1 MKALVRVICLIL
13 GTTLAGPVTAQEF
26 AAQDITP
33 PLPYEEEIAP
43 ETLSAQERDD
53 RITLT
58 VCIGEHGPFDFLV
71 DTGSEWTVISGRVAK
86 QLGLVSDRQKKV
98 ISIAGQSD
106 ASSVLLDELVVGNTR
121 IRDLDAAV
129 INEWDIGAA
138 GIIGID
144 SLRDQR
150 ITLDF
155 DKNEITVAPSKGM
168 MRAGNNEII
177 VRAHRKDKRLI
188 VRRAYLDGRSIDI
201 VIDTGASFTVGNRA
215 LRDRYYPDRP
225 VVARTSI
232 TDVLGNTRKV
242 DIINAGKLE
251 IDRVVID
258 DSLIAIA
265 DTSVFE
271 ELGLTE
277 RPAIL
282 LGMNHLSLFKRIAVD
297 FRRRQ
302 IAFELD
308 EDQG

>member
-1 MKALVRVICLIL
+1 MKAAIRFISLIL
-13 GTTLAGPVTAQEF
+13 AATLTSPL
-26 AAQDITP
+26 AAQDVVAP
-33 PLPYEEEIAP
+33 EVSYEQAAP
-43 ETLSAQERDD
+43 ETLDARERDD
-53 RITLT
+53 RITLA
-58 VCIGEHGPFDFLV
+58 VGIGEHGPFNFLI
-71 DTGSEWTVISGRVAK
+71 DTGSEWTVISAQVARR
-86 QLGLVSDRQKKV
+86 LGLVADSQKKV
-98 ISIAGQSD
+98 ISIGGESD
-106 ASSVLLDELVVGNTR
+106 AQSVILDELVLGKTR

-129 INEWDIGAA
+129 VNERHIGAA

-150 ITLDF
+150 VTLDF
-155 DKNEITVAPSKGM
+155 ENKQITVAPSEGY
-168 MRAGNNEII
+168 MRAGANEII

-215 LRDRYYPDRP
+215 LRQRYYAKAP
-225 VVARTSI
+225 VLARTQI
-232 TDVLGNTRKV
+232 TDVLGHERQV

-265 DTSVFE
+265 DTKVFE

-302 IAFELD
+302 IAFEVD
-308 EDQG
+308 EEQG

>member
-1 MKALVRVICLIL
+1 MKAAIRFISLIL
-13 GTTLAGPVTAQEF
+13 AATLTSPL
-26 AAQDITP
+26 AAQDVVAP
-33 PLPYEEEIAP
+33 QSGDEQAAP
-43 ETLSAQERDD
+43 ETLDAKERDD
-53 RITLT
+53 RITLA
-58 VCIGEHGPFDFLV
+58 VGIGDHGPFNFLI
-71 DTGSEWTVISGRVAK
+71 DTGSEWTVISAQVARR
-86 QLGLVSDRQKKV
+86 LGLVADSQKKV
-98 ISIAGQSD
+98 ISIGGESD
-106 ASSVLLDELVVGNTR
+106 AQSVILDELVLGKTR

-129 INEWDIGAA
+129 VNERHIGAA

-150 ITLDF
+150 VTLDF
-155 DKNEITVAPSKGM
+155 ENKQITVAPSEGY
-168 MRAGNNEII
+168 MRAGANEII

-215 LRDRYYPDRP
+215 LRQRYYAKAP
-225 VVARTSI
+225 VLARTQI
-232 TDVLGNTRKV
+232 TDVLGHERQV

-265 DTSVFE
+265 DTKVFE

-302 IAFELD
+302 IAFEVD
-308 EDQG
+308 EEQG

>member
-1 MKALVRVICLIL
+1 MKALVHTICLIL
-13 GTTLAGPVTAQEF
+13 GVSLAGPAVAQEV
-26 AAQDITP
+26 AP
-33 PLPYEEEIAP
+33 PVPYDDEIAE
-43 ETLSAQERDD
+43 ETLAAQERDD
-53 RITLT
+53 RIMLT
-58 VCIGEHGPFDFLV
+58 VGIGEHGPFSFLV
-71 DTGSEWTVISGRVAK
+71 DTGSEWTVISGRVAR
-86 QLGLVSDRQKKV
+86 QLGLVSNREKKV
-98 ISIAGQSD
+98 ISIAGETS
-106 ASSVLLDELVVGNTR
+106 ALSVQLEDLVLGKTR
-121 IRDLDAAV
+121 ISDLDAAV

-150 ITLDF
+150 ITMDF
-155 DKNEITVAPSKGM
+155 DRNEITVAPSKGM
-168 MRAGNNEII
+168 MRAGQNEII
-177 VRAHRKDKRLI
+177 VRAHKKDKRLI

-215 LRDRYYPDRP
+215 LRDRYYPNRP
-225 VVARTSI
+225 TVARTRI
-232 TDVLGNTRKV
+232 TDVLGNERQV

-265 DTSVFE
+265 DTTVFE

-302 IAFELD
+302 ISFELD
-308 EDQG
+308 EEQG